1 MKHMSTKKSITKKK
15 ENKALEAEQLAKKTK
30 HKEFEPVVRELK
42 QLVEIFKGPLPP
54 PSILKQY
61 NTIDPTFADRIV
73 KMAESEQEHRKNM
86 DIRSLEGQF
95 RERRIGQ
102 VFGLIIGTIAIVGG
116 VVASLSGAE
125 ISGGFIGFGGV
136 IGLVAV
142 FVIGRRTKK
151 K

>member
-1 MKHMSTKKSITKKK
+1 MKPMSTKKSITKKQ
-15 ENKALEAEQLAKKTK
+15 NGDLEPQHSAVKTK
-30 HKEFEPVVRELK
+30 HEEIEPVVKELK

-54 PSILKQY
+54 PTILKQY

-73 KMAESEQEHRKNM
+73 KMAKGEQQHRQNM
-86 DIRSLEGQF
+86 DKYLIEGQF

-102 VFGLIIGTIAIVGG
+102 IFGLIIGIAAIIGG
-116 VVASLSGAE
+116 VVASLFGAE